1 MDYVKIELLTLL
13 LIVIGCTLAFFVMFR
28 LVKWSKKMPKGAFIF
43 LALFPLISV
52 FPIPP
57 QEVKKLEKIKQQQIK
72 KEKENSEP
80 KEGSE

>member
-1 MDYVKIELLTLL
+1 MSVRLITVL
-13 LIVIGCTLAFFVMFR
+13 LIIISCCLLGFVMFR

-43 LALFPLISV
+43 LALFPLISI

-57 QEVKKLEKIKQQQIK
+57 QEIKKLEKIKQQQIK

-80 KEGSE
+80 HESSE

>member
-1 MDYVKIELLTLL
+1 MDVINTDLLSLAVIILSCGLL
-13 LIVIGCTLAFFVMFR
+13 LLVMLK

-43 LALFPLISV
+43 LALFPLISI

-57 QEVKKLEKIKQQQIK
+57 QEIKKLEKIKQQPVK

-80 KEGSE
+80 NEDSE